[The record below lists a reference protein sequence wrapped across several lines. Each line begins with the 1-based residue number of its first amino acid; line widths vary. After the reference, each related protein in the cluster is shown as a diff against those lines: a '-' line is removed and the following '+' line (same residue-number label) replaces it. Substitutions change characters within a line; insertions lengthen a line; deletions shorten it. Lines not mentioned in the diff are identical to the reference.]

1 MDFKSL
7 LQSFNTLSEAETK
20 DTKTGKVHKGDYGNK
35 HGKEDV
41 RDQYGS
47 RIGKVDKESEAKKD
61 APKKGRGRPKKGAD
75 DSGEVKSYDT
85 KSLGSVFGGGQK
97 PKSQVGTVSKKHS
110 LKEYME
116 SVEDTKHAES
126 VMEGMFG
133 DTVDH
138 SSVAANLSKLAR
150 VIKSVQTPE
159 QFAVARKYARRMSGT
174 IMKHQHD
181 NSGFGSG
188 LKANLAVMRDIHAD
202 LQAKAN
208 ELGIDFDPLAE
219 DGEQIQIKPASQT
232 NTQVIQQGDK
242 TLGTV
247 TNPQLAAQIKQ
258 SIGKGEMT
266 LTGDDEQMNEGKD
279 QGKPG
284 KNFAKIA
291 KSAAQRYGSK
301 EAGARVAGAV
311 RAKLAKAGKLEEL
324 SPATIQSAAA
334 KRDAQSPNQMSQ
346 ATQRKDIMTHLS
358 NRIKMN
364 NRPGN
369 EEGAVEESGLQAYLG
384 NKKYGKDGMDAL
396 RKAGQDHA
404 SEKKMQNIR
413 AKFSNKEEVSEGKVQ
428 GKLKESAEEKSYTC
442 VHAKKGKCEVTAPTS
457 YDAAKKA
464 AAKWKLKSTSGID
477 AHLNT
482 TKVAVDE
489 AAKPDFLDM
498 DKDGNKKES
507 FKKAVNDKKS
517 KKKVAESRIYE
528 DSEYTYETVAKVLAR
543 EKPGLNTSS
552 DDFASAVYHEL
563 VAIGMTPKS
572 AHNML
577 SYNED
582 FLSDV
587 ASSYEHYQTN
597 PSLDEAATED
607 FAQKAPGIKPSKMV
621 QVPDKQES
629 TPWSVDPINAATDR
643 AYNFI
648 SSLKK
653 PSLFKEGTDMKDIQM
668 ESWESQLNSLL
679 KEGITVSTSTGQQG
693 APDSVSI
700 NATDADAEQLLSVL
714 RSSGMGVFGGNE
726 KPEVGY
732 GVAQGGEEE
741 ADGTGT
747 EPEMSPEVVGDG
759 DDMLALI
766 KKMSGIGGEHPQAQD
781 SEDGEDYQDEESSEA
796 GTLEPASADDEESGD
811 EEQESSEESD
821 DEEEEQT
828 DEGNAFTGK
837 LKDTPKGGEFK
848 LGNKEY
854 KDTSSIEEEHDH
866 DHEEGETCNECGMME
881 CECEPGEEEQ
891 VTEWANDAGGDASAD
906 TELMKLKALLSIGN
920 DLHKMKSSQAMGN
933 PVRVVEAKQM
943 INEWK
948 KLSGI

>member
-85 KSLGSVFGGGQK
+85 KSLGGIFGGGAK
-97 PKSQVGTVSKKHS
+97 PSKSVGTVSKKHS

-116 SVEDTKHAES
+116 AVEQAINE
-126 VMEGMFG
+126 
-133 DTVDH
+133 
-138 SSVAANLSKLAR
+138 
-150 VIKSVQTPE
+150 
-159 QFAVARKYARRMSGT
+159 
-174 IMKHQHD
+174 
-181 NSGFGSG
+181 
-188 LKANLAVMRDIHAD
+188 AD
-202 LQAKAN
+202 QV
-208 ELGIDFDPLAE
+208 
-219 DGEQIQIKPASQT
+219 QIKPAQQ
-232 NTQVIQQGDK
+232 NTQVITQGNK

-247 TNPQLAAQIKQ
+247 TNPQLATQIK
-258 SIGKGEMT
+258 SAIGQGQMT
-266 LTGDDEQMNEGKD
+266 LNPDEQMAEGED
-279 QGKPG
+279 EGKPG

-607 FAQKAPGIKPSKMV
+607 FAQKALGIKPSKMV